1 MTPANRY
8 LLRLFKWSMLS
19 LSMLVAVIMLTQCST
34 AKQKGTAMGEFFKAL
49 GSGDTSVLKKFKKSK
64 EKDDKEWEEV
74 K

>member
-1 MTPANRY
+1 
-8 LLRLFKWSMLS
+8 MLKYFG
-19 LSMLVAVIMLTQCST
+19 LIVAVMALTQCST